1 MWGNK
6 GDDSNLQKRLMFSFE
21 LEVGNF
27 QGKCLRTT
35 FPGLRTIQSK
45 GFPDKCPVV
54 AEQPRRH
61 KKELV
66 IRTAIF
72 FFRSPMKVLTLR
84 FFLLKALFVHFALF
98 LSL

>member
-1 MWGNK
+1 MYK
-6 GDDSNLQKRLMFSFE
+6 LE

-27 QGKCLRTT
+27 QGKCLRIT
-35 FPGLRTIQSK
+35 FPGLRAIQSK
-45 GFPDKCPVV
+45 GLPDKCPVV

-72 FFRSPMKVLTLR
+72 FFRSPMKVLR